1 MGTIYRKYCETCDAD
16 SEQEVTFDGFAGAAI
31 LDGNAGGEIISD
43 GYLAILKPTG
53 DLIALPHPVEDFT
66 LSEQGETWRAATR
79 SGRILRV
86 TNLICPGC
94 GAMNTTA
101 SLSAHS
107 SGCVFGLILA
117 ATLVPVSIWLLH
129 LPVPLELLMIW
140 SALFIPNLAISLYL
154 RTRFQRNVQPFRFE
168 RCECGSKKAVSIE
181 RARKKKFPCMRCKSK
196 SVRIEIA
203 GRS

>member
-1 MGTIYRKYCETCDAD
+1 MGTIYRKYCETCDVD
-16 SEQEVTFDGFAGAAI
+16 SEQEVSFDGFAGAAI

-43 GYLAILKPTG
+43 GYLALLKPTG
-53 DLIALPHPVEDFT
+53 DLVALPHPVEDFT
-66 LSEQGETWRAATR
+66 LTEQGETWGAATW

-86 TNLICPGC
+86 TNLICPDC

-107 SGCVFGLILA
+107 SGCVFGLIFA
-117 ATLVPVSIWLLH
+117 GGLVPASIWLLH
-129 LPVPLELLMIW
+129 LPVPLEILMIW
-140 SALFIPNLAISLYL
+140 SALFIPNLIIWLYL
-154 RTRFQRNVQPFRFE
+154 RTRFQANVKPFHFE
-168 RCECGSKKAVSIE
+168 RCDCGSTKTVSIE
-181 RARKKKFPCMRCKSK
+181 RARKKRFPCTKCKNK